1 MELFRKE
8 AVEASVLD
16 NAQIFIQTPK
26 AHHAAG
32 LAALA
37 VCIGAGLF
45 IIFANYSRREH
56 VVGHLVPSNGEIRV
70 LSRRSSS
77 VSKIYV
83 HELQHVKKG
92 DALIRLSDEITTND
106 GGVHAST
113 QRHINLQITE
123 IESSI
128 AATEENLNSEKI
140 QLKTKISSI
149 DAQLNNMR
157 DQITYQL
164 TAVSQKNKTL
174 NKLKPLLKDGYV
186 PEYQVQEIESGLLD
200 SQTQVSALKRQLA
213 EMEQEQREA
222 RQRLTSINA
231 ESLLKTNE
239 LQRERERLEATL
251 TQDQSDLEIIV
262 RAEEN
267 SMVSTLLVQ
276 QAAAINPGQAIL
288 TLVPEPST
296 IVAEVF
302 IPSSAI
308 GFIHPG
314 TRVALHYAA
323 FPYQK
328 YGVQYASIESISQTP
343 VLPSQVSELLGQAP
357 PPQPL
362 YRAKAKL
369 EHQKIYVEGASKHL
383 NPGMQLDAEL
393 LLERRSIASWLF
405 EPVSAFHAS
414 VQN

>member
-8 AVEASVLD
+8 AAEASVL
-16 NAQIFIQTPK
+16 NSGQVVIQTPK
-26 AHHAAG
+26 AHHVAG

-37 VCIGAGLF
+37 ICIGAGLF
-45 IIFANYSRREH
+45 ITFSSYSRREQ
-56 VVGHLVPSNGEIRV
+56 VAGHLVSSNGEIRV
-70 LSRRSSS
+70 SSRRSSS

-92 DALIRLSDEITTND
+92 DALVRLSEEITTTD

-113 QRHINLQITE
+113 QRHIKTQINQ
-123 IESSI
+123 IDSSI
-128 AATEENLNSEKI
+128 SATEANLDSEKT

-149 DAQLNNMR
+149 ETQLTNLR
-157 DQITYQL
+157 DQITYQS
-164 TAVSQKNKTL
+164 TAVSQKNRTL
-174 NKLKPLLKDGYV
+174 SKLKPLLKDGYV
-186 PEYQVQEIESGLLD
+186 AEYQVQEIESGLLD

-213 EMEQEQREA
+213 EMEQGQREA

-231 ESLLKTNE
+231 ESLIKTNE

-262 RAEEN
+262 RAEED

-343 VLPSQVSELLGQAP
+343 VLPSQVSDLLGQAP

-369 EHQKIYVEGASKHL
+369 ENQKIYVEGSSKRL

-405 EPVSAFHAS
+405 EPISAFHAS